1 MTSPPDDI
9 DLRPLPHE
17 SIALT
22 MALSQLHRGDDLTPN
37 IAQVC
42 IFALGRLAGRVDY
55 NPDTT
60 TYTVHPPEPRPIP
73 PELLTP
79 DPDITGPTESYRT

>member
-9 DLRPLPHE
+9 DLRPHE

-22 MALSQLHRGDDLTPN
+22 MALSQLHRGDDLMPN
-37 IAQVC
+37 IAEVC

-60 TYTVHPPEPRPIP
+60 TYSVHPPGERP
-73 PELLTP
+73 
-79 DPDITGPTESYRT
+79 